1 MFRTAI
7 AAIATI
13 AATAMVPQATAQPG
27 ARPLDVPASQWAVV
41 QVGEQKVSHCVMG
54 LRSNAGAPERGQPQF
69 MILADDQF
77 AILRV
82 RAAEWSFT
90 GGRDLPINLIPAT
103 GHERKPAAAVRGPD
117 MIDIAF
123 GVEPERLDELAAAS
137 HLDIQVDGVTVRLP
151 LKGLA
156 VALPAYRDC
165 LAGIGQ
171 PAGRMASAAL
181 TR

>member
-7 AAIATI
+7 AAASI
-13 AATAMVPQATAQPG
+13 AATAMVPQATAQP
-27 ARPLDVPASQWAVV
+27 LDVSAGQWAVV
-41 QVGEQKVSHCVMG
+41 QVGEQKVGQCAMG

-69 MILADDQF
+69 VIIADGQF

-90 GGRDLPINLIPAT
+90 GGRDIPLTLVTAS

-123 GVEPERLDELAAAS
+123 GVEPERLNELAAAN
-137 HLDIQVDGVTVRLP
+137 HLDIQAADATVRLT
-151 LKGLA
+151 LNGLA
-156 VALPAYRDC
+156 AVLPAYRDC

-171 PAGRMASAAL
+171 SAGRMTSAAL